1 MSSFKTLLEEY
12 GNVDHREFSVATLQT
27 LRDELKNVDISEIQ
41 NKKDADKFLII
52 LRKFR
57 EAIAET
63 DKLKGENYPQ
73 LLSSILSV
81 GEDGLYSNSLR
92 FIFELIQNV
101 DDCDYHSIDD

>member
-1 MSSFKTLLEEY
+1 MLQELREQY
-12 GNVDHREFSVATLQT
+12 DNVDC
-27 LRDELKNVDISEIQ
+27 RDLGSRQLVSMRDKLKNVVPSEITSAEDG
-41 NKKDADKFLII
+41 KAYIEL

-73 LLSSILSV
+73 LLKSVLSV
-81 GEDGLYSNSLR
+81 GEDGVYSDNLR

-101 DDCDYHSIDD
+101 DDCDY